1 MLSLRLIDG
10 LGSSAP
16 SVVNIG
22 NKGSLNGGAVASA
35 VLAGV
40 AEANRR
46 FDAHYSVAVL
56 RYCEDDTPPESIYQ
70 LLAFSIVERLVA
82 DPSFGA
88 SHLEKT
94 HMDHDQP
101 LPAKRVPIPSPE
113 CDAMTAA
120 IKRAM
125 RMTAELN
132 KLSFDDVAK
141 VRQLFGELTGRKV
154 DDTVILI
161 PPFYS
166 AYGLDLRVGRRVF
179 INQCCTIYDLGGVDI
194 ADDVMLGPNVNII
207 TTGHPLA
214 PSQRR
219 ASIEARPIVIEKNVW
234 IATAA
239 TIIGGV
245 TVGENSVVA
254 AGAVVTK
261 DVPPNSLAA
270 GVPARVIRSLEENP

>member
-1 MLSLRLIDG
+1 MQFAYDGTFHKVARITGPTHNMLSLRLIDG

-22 NKGSLNGGAVASA
+22 NQGSLNGGAVASA

-141 VRQLFGELTGRKV
+141 VRELFGELTGRKV

-166 AYGLDLRVGRRVF
+166 AYGLTEQPQERLHPA
-179 INQCCTIYDLGGVDI
+179 TS
-194 ADDVMLGPNVNII
+194 AII
-207 TTGHPLA
+207 PAMIKITPTT
-214 PSQRR
+214 
-219 ASIEARPIVIEKNVW
+219 ARN
-234 IATAA
+234 
-239 TIIGGV
+239 
-245 TVGENSVVA
+245 
-254 AGAVVTK
+254 
-261 DVPPNSLAA
+261 L
-270 GVPARVIRSLEENP
+270 L